1 MPAHKFPRRT
11 VSDPFNVNVSGL
23 PQWVP
28 NIGKFRDVSQDF
40 PSAADPDP
48 GFTAIYRGT
57 AGFTSVWDVWNSGVY
72 APTLGTYGVMLFFGG
87 ANRSYDGNA
96 IIAYDIGA
104 RTHLR
109 LSEPALYSS
118 LTEISGDSNTTNVNV
133 SVDGGFPNGTAFPC
147 HTYALPTFLPSDAGG
162 GALGSWVYMCHL
174 QNNVNIV
181 YNNFWRFDL
190 SARTWSRWRSPFQ
203 HGAYNYNGMCYDST
217 RKRLWL
223 VAPSSLYGLKALW
236 LVDMT
241 TSSIVRVTISGGAT
255 SSNQFASGNSPSQPA
270 PAYMPNKD
278 CLVFPG
284 AANTMVCVDVSGV
297 TAAGVGTAVAH
308 VITQSGTAC
317 PSMWN
322 NVGFGVESIGGMEY
336 CSYDGNLW
344 ALNQF
349 NGTTVAQLFKLTPP
363 AGALTGTW
371 TWSTAEN
378 LTNTS
383 GETLALRAS
392 SSGSVG
398 DKGIWGRFRYVP
410 PLRSFIWSDAH
421 NLRTQ
426 MGRPAAFA

>member
-1 MPAHKFPRRT
+1 MPLPTPRRV
-11 VSDPFNVNVSGL
+11 VSDAFSVSVEWPTWVPAENKFRNVS
-23 PQWVP
+23 
-28 NIGKFRDVSQDF
+28 SDF

-72 APTLGTYGVMLFFGG
+72 APTLGAYGMMLFWGG

-96 IIAYDIGA
+96 IVAYDIGA

-118 LTEISGDSNTTNVNV
+118 LTEISGDSNTVNVNV
-133 SVDGGFPNGTAFPC
+133 DIDGGWPNGTAFPC
-147 HTYALPTFLPSDAGG
+147 HTYAAPTFLPADAGG
-162 GALGSWVYMCHL
+162 GPLGSWVYLCHP
-174 QNNVNIV
+174 QNNVRILH
-181 YNNFWRFDL
+181 NNFWRFDL
-190 SARTWSRWRSPFQ
+190 SARTWSRWRSPFE
-203 HGAYNYNGMCYDST
+203 HGVYNYNGMCYDST

-223 VAPSSLYGLKALW
+223 VAPASNYGLKALW
-236 LVDMT
+236 LVNMN
-241 TSSIVRVTISGGAT
+241 TSSIVRVTIGGAAT

-278 CLVFPG
+278 CIVFPG
-284 AANTMVCVDVSGV
+284 AGNTMVCVDVSGV
-297 TAAGVGTAVAH
+297 TAAGVGAATAH

-322 NVGFGVESIGGMEY
+322 NLGYGPESIGGMEY

-349 NGTTVAQLFKLTPP
+349 NGTTVAQLFKLAPP

-371 TWSTAEN
+371 TWISES

-383 GETLALRAS
+383 GETLALARS
-392 SSGSVG
+392 STGTVG
-398 DKGIWGRFRYVP
+398 DKGIWGRFRFVP
-410 PLRSFIWSDAH
+410 PLKSFIWSDAH

-426 MGRPAAFA
+426 MGRPNGFV